1 MRLTFLGGA
10 DEVGASST
18 LVEMGGKLLLVDVG
32 IRISPK
38 TSRGIQNDQLPD
50 LHPISA
56 AGGPDYI
63 LVTHAHTDHTGAL
76 PLVVEQYPHVPVLA
90 TRPTVEL
97 VRVLQNDA
105 QRIMKDRQDQEG
117 ELPLFDEI
125 AVERLMDAFQLVEFN
140 QPLRLGD
147 GLQVTYHAS
156 GHIAGAAM
164 LVLESAEGTL
174 VMSGDVSMND
184 QRAVVGARLPRI
196 KADALVLE
204 STYGGKLH
212 ANRIA
217 EERRL
222 IEMLRRVTERGGK
235 VLIPAF
241 ALGRAQEVI
250 QIILAYRDQFDVPV
264 YVDGMVRS
272 VCAAYT
278 RFADLLPE
286 ATVRAARDEA
296 LFFRDSIK
304 AIKNTAHREEIAR
317 AAEPL
322 VIVASSGMLTGGA
335 SAFYARHL
343 AEDERNAILL
353 TGYQDEEAPG
363 RFLQKMMRERQE
375 GGGSTLKI
383 DGQAVEVRCEVDTY
397 SLSAHADEGELVSMA
412 EALDAGEI
420 MLVHGDPGARHSLAT
435 RLRQRGR
442 RVISPKIGQTEAFD
456 FGARPWAI
464 GQVKSGHE
472 TQPLNPKALW
482 ESLKSSAG
490 SYFSAQEIARM
501 WWSDASREGEARAAL
516 ERDTLYFMAD
526 WRSRSTFQVRTAE
539 QVARIQRQQAIML
552 ANPDIVGKLVV
563 LRNSNNQPRLGV
575 VSAASIDSFEA
586 EISGTKGRHQPAD
599 ALLWVINTWEK
610 KQDGESTRA
619 QLREMLRAAQALQD
633 DILPLAVRQ
642 KLVESG
648 RAVNPADLLPDPLPE
663 GVDRDAAL
671 AAVVLALARDGAELT
686 QGGLLPQRAMQ
697 SGPMEQNEAR
707 DAALAAFPLEARLR
721 KVGMEI
727 HRRRLT
733 LTFDFPEVAARLYA
747 DQVERVIYQTGWEV
761 VVKPGVNQQA
771 LGTAVD
777 ELLPPGGR
785 ITKGPSFFL
794 DRREVSVEVAGV
806 DDTRALAADYLALT
820 GHKLIINAK
829 DSAPAGSIAAPS
841 GGSPQMEINAAYGV
855 IRDALEPLGL
865 YKAGLKQGQILLT
878 FISPQVGERHT
889 ATIEALAQ
897 ETGYA
902 LSVHPHPNQQQILQI
917 ASRLAREAGWLIR
930 KGPGIHTDRA
940 EISMT
945 LDQKPD
951 ESLAAEIGQRLEDET
966 GYRLVLS

>member
-18 LVEMGGKLLLVDVG
+18 LVEMGGKLLLVDAG

-125 AVERLMDAFQLVEFN
+125 AVERLTDAFQLVEFG

-147 GLQVTYHAS
+147 GLQVTYHPS

-222 IEMLRRVTERGGK
+222 IEMLGRVTERGGK

-278 RFADLLPE
+278 RFTDLLPE
-286 ATVRAARDEA
+286 ATVRATRDEA

-304 AIKNTAHREEIAR
+304 AIKNTAHREEIVRVEA
-317 AAEPL
+317 PL

-343 AEDERNAILL
+343 AGDERNAILL

-363 RFLQKMMRERQE
+363 RFLQKMMHERQKS
-375 GGGSTLKI
+375 GSTTLKI

-442 RVISPKIGQTEAFD
+442 RVLSPKIGQTEAFD

-501 WWSDASREGEARAAL
+501 WWGDASREGEARAAL

-575 VSAASIDSFEA
+575 VRAASIDSFEA
-586 EISGTKGRHQPAD
+586 EISGTKGRHLPAD
-599 ALLWVINTWEK
+599 ALLWVISTWEK

-642 KLVESG
+642 KLVEDG
-648 RAVNPADLLPDPLPE
+648 RAVNPADLLPNPLPE
-663 GVDRDAAL
+663 DIDRDTAL

-707 DAALAAFPLEARLR
+707 DAALAAFPPEARLR
-721 KVGMEI
+721 KAGMEI
-727 HRRRLT
+727 HRRRLV

-747 DQVERVIYQTGWEV
+747 DQIERVIYQTGWEV

-771 LGTAVD
+771 LGAAID

-785 ITKGPSFFL
+785 IIKGPSFFL
-794 DRREVSVEVAGV
+794 DRREVSIEVAGV
-806 DDTRALAADYLALT
+806 EDTRALAADYLALT
-820 GHKLIINAK
+820 GHRLIINAK
-829 DSAPAGSIAAPS
+829 ESAAPASVAAPS
-841 GGSPQMEINAAYGV
+841 GSSPQMEINSAYGA

-865 YKAGLKQGQILLT
+865 YKAGLKQGQIVLT
-878 FISPQVGERHT
+878 FISPQVGERHKT
-889 ATIEALAQ
+889 LIEALAQ
-897 ETGYA
+897 ATGYA

-945 LDQKPD
+945 LGSPPD
-951 ESLAAEIGQRLEDET
+951 ETTAAEVAQRLEEET
-966 GYRLVLS
+966 GYRLIVS